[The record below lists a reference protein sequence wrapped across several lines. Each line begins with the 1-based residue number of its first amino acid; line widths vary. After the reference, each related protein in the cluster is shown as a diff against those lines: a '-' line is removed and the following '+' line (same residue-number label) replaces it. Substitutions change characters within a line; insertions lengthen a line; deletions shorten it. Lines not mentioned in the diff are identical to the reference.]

1 MHCFFDVIFANWML
15 FNSLEYLLFLPVAFA
30 LYWSLSDKYKI
41 QNVLLLAL
49 SYFFYSCWD
58 WRFLSLIIISSFT
71 DYYVG
76 QWIHR
81 SENKNTRKRFL
92 YISLLV
98 NLGLLGV
105 FKYYNFF
112 ATEFSELLGFLGLQT
127 SMATLNV
134 ILPVGISFYT
144 FQTLSYTIDIYR
156 GKLEP
161 TDKMID
167 FFAYV
172 AFFPQLV
179 AGPIERAR
187 DLLPQFHVARK
198 FDYTKSVDGLR
209 QMLWGFFKKV
219 VIADNCAP
227 VVDFI
232 FANHADYGSGILVL
246 AVVLFALQLYADFSG
261 YSDIAIG
268 TARLFGFNLTQNFAT
283 PYFALSTTTLWRRW
297 HITLST
303 WANEYVFLP
312 VSSSL
317 KRLKRRA
324 VLLALVITF
333 TLIGLWHGA
342 NWTFVCFGLWH
353 GLVVT
358 FEYMTQKQRRQLTK
372 KTGQSFM
379 RFSGWLATI
388 LVWLIGCVFFRSA
401 TISDAFTY
409 FKNIFTFSD
418 KKLSGVLEA
427 VNLNMPQLYIIISS
441 IIFLFVVEWLNRRQK
456 HGLEN
461 TPSNFI
467 LRYATYLL
475 LCVLILEYFH
485 GQKSFVYFQF

>member
-1 MHCFFDVIFANWML
+1 ML
-15 FNSLEYLLFLPVAFA
+15 FNSLEYLFFLPVAFL

-76 QWIHR
+76 KWIHN
-81 SENKNTRKRFL
+81 SENKTTRKRFL

-98 NLGLLGV
+98 NLGFLGV

-112 ATEFSELLGFLGLQT
+112 AAEFNNLLELFGLGA
-127 SMATLNV
+127 SMTTLNV

-161 TDKMID
+161 TDKMVD

-179 AGPIERAR
+179 AGPIERAK

-227 VVDFI
+227 FVDLI
-232 FANHADYGSGILVL
+232 FNNHADYGGGILIL
-246 AVVLFALQLYADFSG
+246 GVVLFALQLYADFSG

-268 TARLFGFNLTQNFAT
+268 TARMFGFNLTQNFST
-283 PYFALSTTTLWRRW
+283 PYFAVSTTTLWRRW

-317 KRLKRRA
+317 KRLKRNK
-324 VLLALVITF
+324 
-333 TLIGLWHGA
+333 GD
-342 NWTFVCFGLWH
+342 N
-353 GLVVT
+353 
-358 FEYMTQKQRRQLTK
+358 
-372 KTGQSFM
+372 
-379 RFSGWLATI
+379 
-388 LVWLIGCVFFRSA
+388 
-401 TISDAFTY
+401 
-409 FKNIFTFSD
+409 
-418 KKLSGVLEA
+418 
-427 VNLNMPQLYIIISS
+427 
-441 IIFLFVVEWLNRRQK
+441 
-456 HGLEN
+456 
-461 TPSNFI
+461 
-467 LRYATYLL
+467 
-475 LCVLILEYFH
+475 
-485 GQKSFVYFQF
+485 

>member
-1 MHCFFDVIFANWML
+1 ML
-15 FNSLEYLLFLPVAFA
+15 FNSLEYLLFLPVAFV
-30 LYWSLSDKYKI
+30 LYWLLSGKYKV

-58 WRFLSLIIISSFT
+58 WRFLSLIVISSFT

-76 QWIHR
+76 KFIHK
-81 SENKNTRKRFL
+81 SKNQTTRRRFL
-92 YISLLV
+92 YVSLFV

-112 ATEFSELLGFLGLQT
+112 ASEFNDLLGFFGLGT
-127 SMATLNV
+127 SLASLNV

-156 GKLEP
+156 GKLQP
-161 TDKMID
+161 TDKPTD

-179 AGPIERAR
+179 AGPIERAK
-187 DLLPQFHVARK
+187 DLLPQFHKARH
-198 FDYTKSVDGLR
+198 FDYTKGVDGLR
-209 QMLWGFFKKV
+209 QILWGFFKKV

-227 VVDFI
+227 FVDMI
-232 FANHADYGSGILVL
+232 FSNHADYGGGVLVL
-246 AVVLFALQLYADFSG
+246 GVVLFALQLYADFSG

-283 PYFALSTTTLWRRW
+283 PYFAASTTTLWRRW

-317 KRLKRRA
+317 KKLKRRA
-324 VLLALVITF
+324 ILLALVITF

-353 GLVVT
+353 GLVVA
-358 FEYMTQKQRRQLTK
+358 FEYMTQKQRRQITK
-372 KTGQSFM
+372 TTGKSFM
-379 RFSGWLATI
+379 QFGGWFATI
-388 LVWLIGCVFFRSA
+388 LVWLIGCILFRSA
-401 TISDAFTY
+401 TISDAFIY
-409 FKNIFTFSD
+409 FKNIFQSSQKGLANLID
-418 KKLSGVLEA
+418 SVKLDTIH
-427 VNLNMPQLYIIISS
+427 LYIIAFS
-441 IIFLFVVEWLNRRQK
+441 IVFLFIIEWINRSKQ
-456 HGLEN
+456 HGLGN
-461 TPSNFI
+461 IPANII
-467 LRYATYLL
+467 LRYGTYAL
-475 LCVLILEYFH
+475 LCLLILEYFH